1 MKISILLLGLAGV
14 GALGCASSPAAPF
27 DTLKSANVSAFRL
40 QNYEPPAAATA
51 APAAGGAGAIPGIPP
66 EIMQMAQQA
75 LPGLQQFLPPGLIP
89 PNLLQGGAAPAPT
102 PQVQQQ
108 DAPRFPMSQPN
119 FRILSQAQVLDPDV
133 KEELAKLL
141 GDADN
146 FQAEHANC
154 LYAEMGISFT
164 NAMGGQPNDLLI
176 SFSCHQVE
184 ARSFPWPHSN
194 RGLKP
199 DTVKKL
205 VSLSQKIWPG
215 G

>member
-1 MKISILLLGLAGV
+1 MKTSILLLGLAGAS
-14 GALGCASSPAAPF
+14 ALGCASAPAAPF
-27 DTLKSANVSAFRL
+27 DTMKSANVSAFRL
-40 QNYEPPAAATA
+40 QNYEPPPAAVA
-51 APAAGGAGAIPGIPP
+51 APAAPGAGIPGIPP
-66 EIMQMAQQA
+66 EIMAMAQQA

-89 PNLLQGGAAPAPT
+89 PGMLQGGAAAPP
-102 PQVQQQ
+102 PQVQPQ

-119 FRILSQAQVLDPDV
+119 FRILSQAQVLDPDL

-141 GDADN
+141 GDEDN

-164 NAMGGQPNDLLI
+164 NAMGGQPNDLLV
-176 SFSCHQVE
+176 SFSCNQVE

-199 DTVKKL
+199 ETVKKL
-205 VSLSQKIWPG
+205 VTLSQKIWPG

>member
-1 MKISILLLGLAGV
+1 MKITLLVLGFASV
-14 GALGCASSPAAPF
+14 ATFGCASAPAAPF
-27 DTLKSANVSAFRL
+27 DTLKNANVSAFRL
-40 QNYEPPAAATA
+40 QNYEPPAAAQA
-51 APAAGGAGAIPGIPP
+51 AATTGSVIPGLPP

-89 PNLLQGGAAPAPT
+89 PNLLQGGIAAAPAP
-102 PQVQQQ
+102 VQQQ

-119 FRILSQAQVLDPDV
+119 FRILNQAQVLDPDL
-133 KEELAKLL
+133 KDQLAKLL
-141 GDADN
+141 GDPDS
-146 FQAEHANC
+146 FQADHANC

-164 NAMGGQPNDLLI
+164 NQMGGQPNDLLI
-176 SFSCHQVE
+176 SFSCNQVE
-184 ARSFPWPHSN
+184 ARSFPWPHPN

-205 VSLSQKIWPG
+205 VTLSQKIWPG